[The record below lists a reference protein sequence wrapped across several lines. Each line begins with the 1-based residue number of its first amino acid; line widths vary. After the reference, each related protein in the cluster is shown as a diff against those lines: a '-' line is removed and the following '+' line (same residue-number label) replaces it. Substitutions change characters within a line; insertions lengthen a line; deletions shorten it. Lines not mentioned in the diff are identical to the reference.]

1 MRSKIEQKMCESVG
15 LICKYLALE
24 GLTWTYHCSVE
35 SNQYSKQ
42 YDEHLYGEGEFII
55 YYRYFDYPQ
64 SNHGRL
70 TLCAEEDEDVF
81 CIFGSYGVQ
90 GSGEHFS
97 LDMTDN
103 PSEEL
108 IKQYVER
115 IATYLRGVRIE
126 RTE

>member
-1 MRSKIEQKMCESVG
+1 M
-15 LICKYLALE
+15 
-24 GLTWTYHCSVE
+24 
-35 SNQYSKQ
+35 
-42 YDEHLYGEGEFII
+42 F
-55 YYRYFDYPQ
+55 
-64 SNHGRL
+64 
-70 TLCAEEDEDVF
+70 
-81 CIFGSYGVQ
+81 FGSYGVQ

-108 IKQYVER
+108 IKQYVDR